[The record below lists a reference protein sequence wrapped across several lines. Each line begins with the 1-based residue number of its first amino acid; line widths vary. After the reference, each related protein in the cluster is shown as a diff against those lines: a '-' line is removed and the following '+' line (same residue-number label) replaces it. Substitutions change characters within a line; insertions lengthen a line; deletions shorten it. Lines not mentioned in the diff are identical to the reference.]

1 MPRRG
6 AVKKRVLMPDPVYN
20 SLLVTRLINRVM
32 KSGKKTIARKQVYKA
47 LELVEKKTKLK
58 SMVVFNQ
65 VIDNLRPSVEVRSR
79 RVGGA
84 AYQVP
89 MPVKGLRQNSL
100 AIRWL
105 ILSARTRSNKEY
117 HSFAEKL
124 AAEIID
130 AFNQSG
136 GALDKKQ
143 GVEKV
148 AEANRAF
155 AHLRW

>member
-6 AVKKRVLMPDPVYN
+6 AVKKRVPLPDPIYG
-20 SLLVTRLINRVM
+20 SILVTRLINRVM
-32 KSGKKTIARKQVYKA
+32 KSGKKNIARKQVYNAFK
-47 LELVEKKTKLK
+47 LIKEKTKLEPT
-58 SMVVFNQ
+58 VVFNKA
-65 VIDNLRPSVEVRSR
+65 IDNLRPRVEVRSR

-89 MPVKGLRQNSL
+89 MPVKGLRQDSL

-105 ILSARTRSNKEY
+105 IFSARARSNKEY
-117 HSFAEKL
+117 HVFSEKL

-130 AFNQSG
+130 AFNEAGKASER
-136 GALDKKQ
+136 KREI
-143 GVEKV
+143 EKI
-148 AEANRAF
+148 ADANKAF